1 MERMKDRVNSV
12 PAVVALRKNNVLFE
26 RKFDRLQQVLVNRP
40 IAISLL
46 LCFRVIS
53 LRRKLIMF

>member
-1 MERMKDRVNSV
+1 MEHMKDRVNNV
-12 PAVVALRKNNVLFE
+12 PAVVALRKNNVLIEKVFH
-26 RKFDRLQQVLVNRP
+26 RLQQVLGNRP
-40 IAISLL
+40 IAILLL